1 MKMFIVDSNVPLIAT
16 GQIGE
21 AWAVVILDEIAKGR
35 FVGISDIFFLQ
46 EILDRFYFLG
56 EGYKGKKL
64 CKAFRKIMD
73 KNLGAT
79 VLDFDLSYE
88 LFQKSK
94 KATPRDLIHA
104 AIMKHANIQDIFSV
118 DGPNFDIIE
127 GIHTI
132 HLPELLKSLELK
144 GHYINER
151 LNK

>member
-1 MKMFIVDSNVPLIAT
+1 MKTFIVDSNVALIAT

-21 AWAVVILDEIAKGR
+21 AWAVVILEEIAKGR

-56 EGYKGKKL
+56 ENYKGKKI
-64 CKAFRKIMD
+64 CRAFRKVMD
-73 KNLGAT
+73 KNLDAT
-79 VLDFDLSYE
+79 VLDFDLSYA

-94 KATPRDLIHA
+94 TASPRDLIHA
-104 AIMKHANIQDIFSV
+104 AIMKHADILDIFSI
-118 DGPNFDIIE
+118 DGPNFDIIN

-132 HLPELLKSLELK
+132 HLPELLNSLELK
-144 GHYINER
+144 GHYLNER